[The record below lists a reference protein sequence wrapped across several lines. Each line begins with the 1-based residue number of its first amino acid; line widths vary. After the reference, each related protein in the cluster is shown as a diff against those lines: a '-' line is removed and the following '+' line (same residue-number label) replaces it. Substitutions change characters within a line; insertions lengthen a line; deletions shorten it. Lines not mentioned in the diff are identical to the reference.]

1 MGALSDIT
9 VLDMSRILA
18 GPFGTQILAD
28 MGATVWK
35 VESPWGDDTRGW
47 GPPFV
52 GSESAYYL
60 SANRGKKSLIVNL
73 RDARGQDIIRR
84 LAQKADVLV
93 ENFRVGNLKRYGLD
107 YEAISEINPG
117 IVYASVTGFGQ
128 TGPRAEEPGYDAAL
142 QAMTG
147 IMSVTG
153 EAEGRPTK
161 VGVAWV
167 DILTGLTATIGI
179 LAALH
184 ERALSGKGQRVDVS
198 LFDVGIASMANLAH
212 SYLATG
218 VSPGRIGNAH
228 PQVVPY
234 QDFEASDGFFMLA
247 ANNDDQ
253 FRRLCDVVGLP
264 DLPDDDRFRDNAAR
278 VQNREALASMLN
290 EKIGANSR
298 DHWMSAL
305 QAAGI
310 TVTSINTIEDALE
323 DAQAK
328 ARRSVWEV
336 DHPALGSVRLLGSAL
351 QHLSRTPAAP
361 QSHPPMLGEHTEEVL
376 SGALGISDEETSR
389 LIADGVVRG
398 ARRAE

>member
-1 MGALSDIT
+1 MGALSDVT

-28 MGATVWK
+28 LGATVWK
-35 VESPWGDDTRGW
+35 IESPWGDDTRGW

-73 RDARGQDIIRR
+73 RDARGQDIIRQ
-84 LAQKADVLV
+84 LAARADVLV
-93 ENFRVGNLKRYGLD
+93 ENFRVGNLARYGLD
-107 YEAISEINPG
+107 YDSIAEVNPG
-117 IVYASVTGFGQ
+117 IIYASVTGFGQ
-128 TGPRAEEPGYDAAL
+128 TGPRAAEPGYDAAL
-142 QAMTG
+142 QGMTG
-147 IMSVTG
+147 VMSVTG
-153 EAEGRPTK
+153 EADGRPTK

-167 DILTGLTATIGI
+167 DILTGLHSTIGI

-184 ERALSGKGQRVDVS
+184 ERKLSGKGQRVDVS
-198 LFDVGIASMANLAH
+198 LFDVGIASMANLAQ

-218 VSPGRIGNAH
+218 DAPGRIGNAH

-278 VQNREALASMLN
+278 VVNRELLAGMLN
-290 EKIGANSR
+290 EKIGENTR
-298 DHWMSAL
+298 DHWMGAL
-305 QAAGI
+305 QDAGI
-310 TVTSINTIEDALE
+310 TVTSINTLEDALA
-323 DAQAK
+323 DPQAE
-328 ARRSVWEV
+328 ARKSVWNV
-336 DHPALGSVRLLGSAL
+336 DHPALGSVPLLGSAL
-351 QHLSRTPAAP
+351 QHLSRTPAAA
-361 QSHPPMLGEHTEEVL
+361 QGHPPLLGEHTVEVL
-376 SGALGISDEETSR
+376 RDTLGIAEAE
-389 LIADGVVRG
+389 IAGLLSDGVVKGR
-398 ARRAE
+398 E

>member
-1 MGALSDIT
+1 MGALSDVT

-28 MGATVWK
+28 LGATVWK
-35 VESPWGDDTRGW
+35 IESPWGDDTRGW

-73 RDARGQDIIRR
+73 RDARGQDIIRQ
-84 LAQKADVLV
+84 LAARADILV
-93 ENFRVGNLKRYGLD
+93 ENFRVGNLARYGLD
-107 YEAISEINPG
+107 YDSIAEVNPG
-117 IVYASVTGFGQ
+117 IIYASVTGFGQ
-128 TGPRAEEPGYDAAL
+128 TGPRAAEPGYDAAL
-142 QAMTG
+142 QGMTG
-147 IMSVTG
+147 VMSVTG
-153 EAEGRPTK
+153 EADGRPTK

-167 DILTGLTATIGI
+167 DILTGLHSTIGI

-184 ERALSGKGQRVDVS
+184 ERKLSGKGQHVDVS
-198 LFDVGIASMANLAH
+198 LFDVGIASMANLAQ

-218 VSPGRIGNAH
+218 DAPGRIGNAH

-278 VQNREALASMLN
+278 VVNRELLAGMLN
-290 EKIGANSR
+290 EKIGENTR

-305 QAAGI
+305 QDAGI
-310 TVTSINTIEDALE
+310 TVTSINTLEDALA
-323 DAQAK
+323 DPQAEARK
-328 ARRSVWEV
+328 AVWNV
-336 DHPALGSVRLLGSAL
+336 DHPALGSVPLLGSAL
-351 QHLSRTPAAP
+351 QHLSRTPAET
-361 QSHPPMLGEHTEEVL
+361 QGHPPLLGEHTVEVL
-376 SGALGISDEETSR
+376 GDTLGIAEAE
-389 LIADGVVRG
+389 IAGLLSDGVVKGR
-398 ARRAE
+398 E

>member
-1 MGALSDIT
+1 MGALSDVT

-28 MGATVWK
+28 LGATVWK
-35 VESPWGDDTRGW
+35 IESPWGDDTRGW

-73 RDARGQDIIRR
+73 RDARGQDIIRQ
-84 LAQKADVLV
+84 LAASADILV
-93 ENFRVGNLKRYGLD
+93 ENFRVGNLARYGLD
-107 YEAISEINPG
+107 YASIAEVNPG
-117 IVYASVTGFGQ
+117 VIYASVTGFGQ
-128 TGPRAEEPGYDAAL
+128 TGPRAAEPGYDAAL
-142 QAMTG
+142 QGMTG
-147 IMSVTG
+147 VMSVTG
-153 EAEGRPTK
+153 EADGRPTK

-167 DILTGLTATIGI
+167 DILTGLHSTIGI

-184 ERALSGKGQRVDVS
+184 ERKLSGKGQHVDVS
-198 LFDVGIASMANLAH
+198 LFDVGIASMANLAQ

-218 VSPGRIGNAH
+218 DAPGRIGNAH

-234 QDFEASDGFFMLA
+234 QDFEASDGFFILA

-278 VQNREALASMLN
+278 VVHRELLAGMLN
-290 EKIGANSR
+290 EKIGENTR

-305 QAAGI
+305 QNAGI
-310 TVTSINTIEDALE
+310 TVTSINTLEDALA
-323 DAQAK
+323 DPQAE
-328 ARRSVWEV
+328 ARKSVWNV
-336 DHPALGSVRLLGSAL
+336 DHPALGSVPLLGSAL
-351 QHLSRTPAAP
+351 QHLSRTPAAA
-361 QSHPPMLGEHTEEVL
+361 QGHPPLLGEHTVEVL
-376 SGALGISDEETSR
+376 RDTLGIAEAE
-389 LIADGVVRG
+389 IAGLLSDGVVKGR
-398 ARRAE
+398 E